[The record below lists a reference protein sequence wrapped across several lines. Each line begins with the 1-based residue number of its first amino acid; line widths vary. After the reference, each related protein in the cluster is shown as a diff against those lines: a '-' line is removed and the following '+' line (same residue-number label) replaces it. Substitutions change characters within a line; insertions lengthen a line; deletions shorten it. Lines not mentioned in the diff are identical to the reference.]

1 MEASSDGEFGC
12 TCNEEMNPTEFV
24 APLFRT
30 DIEEIQL
37 EIAHLKSCDSPYI
50 TRLYESFVRGY
61 KLWIVME
68 YLAGGSGVDLV
79 SFQDIPSD
87 DGSSGKRNA
96 DYLPPTT
103 VQLKPGPMTEP
114 QIAIVCREMLK
125 GLDYLHSQGKM
136 HRDVKAANVL
146 FSDDGDVK
154 LADLGVAAQFGNT
167 FSKRHTLVGTPY
179 WMVHPFSRGDRMLAG

>member
-1 MEASSDGEFGC
+1 
-12 TCNEEMNPTEFV
+12 
-24 APLFRT
+24 
-30 DIEEIQL
+30 
-37 EIAHLKSCDSPYI
+37 
-50 TRLYESFVRGY
+50 
-61 KLWIVME
+61 ME

-79 SFQDIPSD
+79 SFQGIPSD
-87 DGSSGKRNA
+87 DGSSGSVTLTF
-96 DYLPPTT
+96 LPLT

-179 WMVHPFSRGDRMLAG
+179 WMVHPFIRGDRMLAG